1 MALARTRQ
9 AVSIQKALQY
19 QRLANPARA
28 KVELQRALSE
38 NAVCRAPLL
47 AARYSKQQMQGLYKL
62 YLETTELPPNYAHL
76 LQLQDMLDLDKRDA
90 EELEADIMENAA
102 AFSI

>member
-1 MALARTRQ
+1 MH
-9 AVSIQKALQY
+9 V
-19 QRLANPARA
+19 
-28 KVELQRALSE
+28 
-38 NAVCRAPLL
+38 
-47 AARYSKQQMQGLYKL
+47 QMQGLYKL